1 MIVWKDPIVEE
12 VHATRDEHARAF
24 HYDADA
30 TFADL
35 LKRQATHAEAGM

>member
-1 MIVWKDPIVEE
+1 MWKDPIVEE